1 MSYVEKFPWIIH
13 FDGSG
18 CSGCGMEAQACFSP
32 KFDLEQYGVRKT
44 DNPRHADVLLIT
56 GIVQE
61 ENREQIQELYDRMAE
76 PKAVVAAVLVPVPA
90 VFSRAAVMCSA
101 VQIRFFR

>member
-1 MSYVEKFPWIIH
+1 
-13 FDGSG
+13 
-18 CSGCGMEAQACFSP
+18 MEAQACFSP

-61 ENREQIQELYDRMAE
+61 ENREQILELYER
-76 PKAVVAAVLVPVPA
+76 VLVPVPA
-90 VFSRAAVMCSA
+90 VFLRAAVMCSA